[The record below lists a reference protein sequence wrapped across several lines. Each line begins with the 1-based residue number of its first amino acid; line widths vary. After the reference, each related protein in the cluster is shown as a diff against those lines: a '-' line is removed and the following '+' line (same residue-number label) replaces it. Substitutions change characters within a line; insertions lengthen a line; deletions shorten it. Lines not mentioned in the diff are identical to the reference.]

1 MGYFLF
7 SHVEDAFFKTPN
19 FFEKSSN
26 TGHCVF
32 LSCEPSKQD
41 TLPSKTIHPRRRAK
55 TRACPL
61 DSIHP
66 FHRGS
71 PSVPSGSRG
80 VSVVLVPI
88 RRSHRVRTSRPA
100 VSPSRQ
106 IQHWS
111 SVERKKVVACAR
123 ARVRLFVSRLIY
135 AAIDESRFEI

>member
-7 SHVEDAFFKTPN
+7 SHVEDAFFKTPD

-41 TLPSKTIHPRRRAK
+41 TLPSKTIHPRRAK

-111 SVERKKVVACAR
+111 SVENERKWSRAR
-123 ARVRLFVSRLIY
+123 ARVRLSVSRLIY
-135 AAIDESRFEI
+135 AGIDESRFEI